1 MYVHRIIFLVYSS
14 TSPGFVHTH
23 LLAGET
29 SLFRTV
35 MGAVTRGER
44 ETKQNR
50 SERTYPIVSC
60 SWPTLTIRRLL
71 VVEVVVEPETLLL
84 LH

>member
-1 MYVHRIIFLVYSS
+1 MYTYFLLVAYVHRKLFLVYSS

-35 MGAVTRGER
+35 TGVVTRGGGER
-44 ETKQNR
+44 ET
-50 SERTYPIVSC
+50 E
-60 SWPTLTIRRLL
+60 
-71 VVEVVVEPETLLL
+71 
-84 LH
+84 